1 MSALTVLHLK
11 VWVTVLTHVAV
22 MRLLLLFAKSV
33 REHALTNRTLVPLYL
48 VAVLACSILNIRVG
62 RYEVLV
68 TLACLTLMHHI
79 LLLLNELIL
88 CGAILLESHHV
99 LLLLHLHNLLVLL
112 SLLVLRQN
120 EWICTIGHPSG
131 TYKTRLLRRLAS
143 LLFRGCLWRGE
154 FIGNILVSSDFRIH
168 YDLVVE
174 MLDNFAGS
182 FVIGELDFDL
192 RFFELHVAVFDLIR
206 WKQLEDGIS
215 QFSRYIPL
223 HVGAADDHGA

>member
-1 MSALTVLHLK
+1 MSALAVLHLK
-11 VWVTVLTHVAV
+11 VWMTVLTHVAI
-22 MRLLLLFAKSV
+22 MRLLLLIAKRV
-33 REHALTNRTLVPLYL
+33 REHALTNRTLVPLHL
-48 VAVLACSILNIRVG
+48 ATVLACSILKILVG
-62 RYEVLV
+62 RCEVLV

-112 SLLVLRQN
+112 SLLVIRQN

-154 FIGNILVSSDFRIH
+154 FIGDVLISSDFRIH
-168 YDLVVE
+168 YDLVVK

-182 FVIGELDFDL
+182 FVIGKLDFDL
-192 RFFELHVAVFDLIR
+192 RLFELHVAVFDLIR

-215 QFSRYIPL
+215 EFSRYIPL